1 MPWSMVI
8 MMLMPVLVF
17 GAFWAMFPSTEP
29 PPKWRLRLADLLER
43 AARKLRRRPP
53 PGPDPFVALWLQTRL
68 GAVAD
73 HVRALELDPRTFA
86 RAERIIATQ
95 LAYDDLLAEACRL
108 AGVDVI
114 PRPRGDAQERFR
126 EEVELAARG
135 WTW

>member
-17 GAFWAMFPSTEP
+17 GAFWAMFPSNEP
-29 PPKWRLRLADLLER
+29 PPKWRLRLADQLER
-43 AARKLRRRPP
+43 AARKLRHRPP